1 MVAFRFVCPEHRRR
15 FIEVV
20 EGEGCRDP
28 EAMEQVRRR
37 LRAWLSEHYPRLV
50 LDSYNSESCMGCA
63 LNAACID
70 LTDMY
75 AVIRLASRLARS
87 PASGSGLREQTAR
100 ARTVQNETPSA

>member
-1 MVAFRFVCPEHRRR
+1 MPAFRYVCQAHHER

-28 EAMEQVRRR
+28 EAMEQVRR
-37 LRAWLSEHYPRLV
+37 LLLAWLSERYPRLV
-50 LDSYNSESCMGCA
+50 LDSYNNESCVGCA

-75 AVIRLASRLARS
+75 AAIRSGARRVIAGEPGA
-87 PASGSGLREQTAR
+87 AA
-100 ARTVQNETPSA
+100 